1 MPPSTGALLETHY
14 TGLNILLALAHNTS
28 TTGRSH
34 ENIVQQ
40 WEFFSSGKINNYHI
54 IHKNTED
61 DDPWQCFSFFFF
73 GDTIKKLY
81 VESAKIFQK

>member
-40 WEFFSSGKINNYHI
+40 WEFF
-54 IHKNTED
+54 
-61 DDPWQCFSFFFF
+61 FFRK
-73 GDTIKKLY
+73 DQQLSHHT
-81 VESAKIFQK
+81 QKY